1 MTHLVFFAAI
11 LLVNTDKH
19 MELMKEDK
27 NKNHNQAHHDEH
39 HALYLNL
46 LEHEQSD
53 MYNGD

>member
-1 MTHLVFFAAI
+1 MTHLVFFAAM

-27 NKNHNQAHHDEH
+27 NTNHNQVHHDEH

-46 LEHEQSD
+46 LEHEQSE
-53 MYNGD
+53 MNNGD

>member
-1 MTHLVFFAAI
+1 MTHLVFFAAM

-27 NKNHNQAHHDEH
+27 NKNHHKAAHNDEH

-53 MYNGD
+53 M